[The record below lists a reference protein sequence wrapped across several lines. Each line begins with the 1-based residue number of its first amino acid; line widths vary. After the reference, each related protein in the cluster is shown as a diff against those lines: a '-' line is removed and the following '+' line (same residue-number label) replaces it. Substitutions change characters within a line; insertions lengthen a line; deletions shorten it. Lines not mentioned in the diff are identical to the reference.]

1 MTLQPLARDRALAVR
16 PRCALDVRTP
26 VPPEHVQTVP
36 QRRSLGPAGWFFA
49 FVIVFMS
56 AGALATSVL

>member
-1 MTLQPLARDRALAVR
+1 MPQPSSADRALAVR
-16 PRCALDVRTP
+16 PQYALDVRTP
-26 VPPEHVQTVP
+26 TPPEHVQAVP